1 MRKARGGGGAEDGTP
16 LSVRSP
22 FVRDPQ
28 DRAAPLR
35 RAAEVA
41 VAGAMVVEVALVIA
55 MLIGVCFGFCLAPS
69 RETTTGA
76 SMESTAPF
84 LTDCDKDCG
93 GQVVRRPAACVGRRD
108 GKARDKG
115 TGTSDGSTEYK
126 DEDKDTDPDSDGPS
140 HQWRTLRSVWANM
153 KGTVYHTNKTCPH
166 VKPASIPV
174 DLHSL
179 PAIIRPCKVC
189 SRSRAG
195 RVPRN
200 RADEA
205 GERGRGNGLTH

>member
-1 MRKARGGGGAEDGTP
+1 MRCGRGHERAR
-16 LSVRSP
+16 V
-22 FVRDPQ
+22 
-28 DRAAPLR
+28 

-41 VAGAMVVEVALVIA
+41 LAGAMVVEVALVIA
-55 MLIGVCFGFCLAPS
+55 MIIGICFGFCLAQS

-126 DEDKDTDPDSDGPS
+126 DADKDTDLDSDGPS
-140 HQWRTLRSVWANM
+140 HQWRTPRSVWFNLC
-153 KGTVYHTNKTCPH
+153 GTVYHTNRSRQH
-166 VKPASIPV
+166 VNPDSTRV
-174 DLHSL
+174 DFHALL
-179 PAIIRPCKVC
+179 AIMRPCKVC

-195 RVPRN
+195 RVPQN